1 MKVTAHAVRSG
12 DWWSVDVPEVDGL
25 FTQAKRLDQI
35 PAMVADA
42 GELLTDIPA
51 DQFEVTLDYDF
62 GDPAAL
68 REIADANQLNA
79 AAQRAVDEAS
89 RRSRAIVHK
98 LRDRGLSVREV
109 GVMLGITPSRV
120 SQLSKDKATA

>member
-35 PAMVADA
+35 AAMVADA
-42 GELLTDIPA
+42 GELLTDVPA
-51 DQFEVTLDYDF
+51 AEFEVTLDYDF

-68 REIADANQLNA
+68 REAEEVKERTA
-79 AAQRAVDEAS
+79 AALRAVEEAS
-89 RRSRAIVHK
+89 QRSRAVVHG
-98 LRDRGLSVREV
+98 LRERGLSARDVATI
-109 GVMLGITPSRV
+109 LGISHQRV
-120 SQLSKDKATA
+120 SQIDKDKATA

>member
-42 GELLTDIPA
+42 GEVLTDIPA
-51 DQFEVTLDYDF
+51 GQFEVTLDYDF

-68 REIADANQLNA
+68 QEIADAKQRNA
-79 AAQRAVDEAS
+79 AAQRAVDEGS

-98 LRDRGLSVREV
+98 LRDRGLSVRDI
-109 GVMLGITPSRV
+109 GVMLGITASRV

>member
-25 FTQAKRLDQI
+25 FTQARRLDQI

-51 DQFEVTLDYDF
+51 AEFEVTLDYDF
-62 GDPAAL
+62 DPAAR
-68 REIADANQLNA
+68 REIEEVKQEKTRIEEDILGLME
-79 AAQRAVDEAS
+79 AQERVAVE
-89 RRSRAIVHK
+89 
-98 LRDRGLSVREV
+98 L
-109 GVMLGITPSRV
+109 
-120 SQLSKDKATA
+120 